1 MKTITHDGKEYI
13 LKDEVDTII
22 RERISK
28 ISEAK
33 RQAESRANIL
43 ETQITEM
50 ESRVKN
56 TDAMASQLA
65 TLQDELAMSN
75 QRYERHSAIATHGI
89 TDPDVRDLIEWQ
101 YSKAME
107 GKAKKDKVTLANWLG
122 DMKEGGDVPVV
133 LRPYLNKTEAST
145 TTTTTTPTAV
155 PQSSTPSN
163 TSISSMVA
171 QTIRP
176 QTNNGVQPTT
186 DHSTNGDILKRASD
200 YEYFKANRAEIKK
213 RYYAQ
218 KARR

>member
-1 MKTITHDGKEYI
+1 MKTINHDGKEYI
-13 LKDEVDTII
+13 LKDDVDSIV

-56 TDAMASQLA
+56 SDALASQLA
-65 TLQDELAMSN
+65 TLQDELTMSN

-107 GKAKKDKVTLANWLG
+107 GRAKKDKVTLSSWLG
-122 DMKEGGDVPVV
+122 DMKEGGEVPVV
-133 LRPYLNKTEAST
+133 LRPYLNKTE
-145 TTTTTTPTAV
+145 
-155 PQSSTPSN
+155 SSTPAPSTPAPSN
-163 TSISSMVA
+163 ISISSMAA

-176 QTNNGVQPTT
+176 QTNNGVRTT
-186 DHSTNGDILKRASD
+186 TEHSTNGDMLKRATD
-200 YEYFKANRAEIKK
+200 YEFFKANRAEIKK
-213 RYYAQ
+213 RYYAA
-218 KARR
+218 KAKR

>member
-1 MKTITHDGKEYI
+1 MKTITHEGKEYI
-13 LKDEVDTII
+13 LKDDVDSIV

-28 ISEAK
+28 ISESK
-33 RQAESRANIL
+33 RQAESRANLL
-43 ETQITEM
+43 ESQITEM

-56 TDAMASQLA
+56 SDALASQLA

-89 TDPDVRDLIEWQ
+89 TDPEIRDLIEWQ
-101 YSKAME
+101 YTKAME

-133 LRPYLNKTEAST
+133 LRPYLNKTEASQ
-145 TTTTTTPTAV
+145 PAQ
-155 PQSSTPSN
+155 PAQPSQPSTPSV
-163 TSISSMVA
+163 SAAIA

-176 QTNNGVQPTT
+176 QTNNGVQHTT
-186 DHSTNGDILKRASD
+186 EHSTNGDILKRATD
-200 YEYFKANRAEIKK
+200 YEFFKANRAEIKK

-218 KARR
+218 KMKR

>member
-1 MKTITHDGKEYI
+1 MKTITHEGKEYI
-13 LKDEVDTII
+13 LKDDVDTIV
-22 RERISK
+22 RDRISK

-56 TDAMASQLA
+56 SDALASQLA

-101 YSKAME
+101 YTKAME

-133 LRPYLNKTEAST
+133 LRPYLNKTESST
-145 TTTTTTPTAV
+145 TTPPSVPQDSTPTA
-155 PQSSTPSN
+155 SN